1 MPIPREVI
9 ETIRERVDL
18 VQLVGQSVTL
28 QRKGGSMVGLCPFH
42 QEKTPSFG
50 VVPHKNIFHCFG
62 CGAGGDAFKFLQLSR
77 GLSFYEAV
85 KELADQ
91 VGVEI
96 EDKQVTEAERQRFK
110 RRATLYDVCKE
121 ASRFFHSKLMTS
133 PEGKPALDYLLGRG
147 ITEETIRAFQLGFA
161 PAQWDALQNHLHKA
175 GYAPDLGVQ
184 AGLLKR
190 RSEHDRRHAGES
202 ADVVDVAEL

>member
-1 MPIPREVI
+1 MAIPREVI
-9 ETIRERVDL
+9 ESIRERVDL

-28 QRKGGSMVGLCPFH
+28 QRKGNSMVGLCPFH

-62 CGAGGDAFKFLQLSR
+62 CGVGGDAFKFLQLSR

-110 RRATLYDVCKE
+110 RRATLFDVCKE
-121 ASRFFHSKLMTS
+121 ASRFFHT
-133 PEGKPALDYLLGRG
+133 KPHKEKVHWDGR
-147 ITEETIRAFQLGFA
+147 IWC
-161 PAQWDALQNHLHKA
+161 P
-175 GYAPDLGVQ
+175 
-184 AGLLKR
+184 
-190 RSEHDRRHAGES
+190 
-202 ADVVDVAEL
+202 